1 MAQRFH
7 ITLDTPFGYMRPIS
21 DGQYLIRL
29 DWDQSR
35 FAEADNP
42 DDVSRETMAQLT
54 AYLEGTRT
62 TFELPVCADGKSQTG
77 RMWLEVMSRIP
88 YGTVV
93 TYAEF
98 ARAAGKP
105 NAPRAAGTACA
116 SNPIPI
122 IYPCHRVVRAGGD
135 LGNYGG
141 GSDLDPKHPD
151 NLGRKQAL
159 IDLERRFA

>member
-1 MAQRFH
+1 MGQPFH
-7 ITLDTPFGYMRPIS
+7 ITFETPFGFMRPVS
-21 DGQYLIRL
+21 DGRFLIRL
-29 DWDQSR
+29 DWNQAR

-42 DDVSRETMAQLT
+42 DDVSRETMAQLE
-54 AYLEGTRT
+54 AYLAGRQKI
-62 TFELPVCADGKSQTG
+62 FNLPMRPEGKSPAA
-77 RMWLEVMSRIP
+77 RHWLEVMSRIP
-88 YGTVV
+88 YGVVV
-93 TYAEF
+93 TYAQF
-98 ARAAGKP
+98 AASAGKP

-122 IYPCHRVVRAGGD
+122 IYPCHRVVRAGGA

-141 GSDLDPKHPD
+141 GSDLDPKHPE